1 MTSFSPRRFSARRVA
16 AMCQRH
22 FYTMRRSW
30 PRVVEMIYWPTLSM
44 IIWGF
49 TSQFFATNS
58 SYIANAFGVLL
69 AGVMLW
75 DVLFRGQLG
84 FSVSFIEELWS
95 RNLGNLYCSPLTPLE
110 HILSLAVMGVL
121 RGVFGVLPAMLLA
134 IPFYGY
140 SIFSLGVPLLAFFF
154 NLLLMG
160 CALGLVVTGLVLR
173 YGLAAESLAW
183 FLVFLLAPFSC
194 VYYPMTVLPAWAQVV
209 ALTFPST
216 YVFEGMRAVLFDGI
230 FRWDYFAASL
240 GLNAVLVA
248 IGVGVYLFSF
258 GRARK
263 LGLLLQV
270 GE

>member
-1 MTSFSPRRFSARRVA
+1 MNFSLNRVG
-16 AMCQRH
+16 AMCLRH

-44 IIWGF
+44 VIWGF

-95 RNLGNLYCSPLTPLE
+95 RNLANIYCSPLTPLE

-134 IPFYGY
+134 IPFYDY
-140 SIFSLGVPLLAFFF
+140 SIFSLGLPLMAFFF

-160 CALGLVVTGLVLR
+160 CALGLSVTGLVLR

-194 VYYPMTVLPAWAQVV
+194 VYYPLTVLPTWAQPM
-209 ALTFPST
+209 ALLLPST
-216 YVFEGMRAVLFDGI
+216 HVFEGMRLVFLDGV
-230 FRWDYFAASL
+230 FRWDHFFAAL
-240 GLNAVLVA
+240 GLNLVLVA
-248 IGVGVYLFSF
+248 IGIAVYLISF
-258 GRARK
+258 RRARK